1 MDGDIVTQL
10 LLNLLIESRQE
21 SCVCAYGRY
30 FSRPSRSPLSPLIVA
45 WTSLA
50 SVGKVMVLDG
60 TVVFTVTR
68 FISDLVQIS
77 TPPSQQAK
85 LSKMAPY
92 QRPPD

>member
-1 MDGDIVTQL
+1 
-10 LLNLLIESRQE
+10 
-21 SCVCAYGRY
+21 
-30 FSRPSRSPLSPLIVA
+30 LIVA